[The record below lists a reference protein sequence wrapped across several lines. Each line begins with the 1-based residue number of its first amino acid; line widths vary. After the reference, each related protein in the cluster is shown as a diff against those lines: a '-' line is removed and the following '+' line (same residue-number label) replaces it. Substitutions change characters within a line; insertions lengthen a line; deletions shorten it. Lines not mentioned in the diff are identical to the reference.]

1 MTEVLAEK
9 PSLKQVE
16 TPFSRQLCKITTCTL
31 SDRSIRYYRK
41 PRIYSKTSFCDLILS
56 EMSLG
61 SEGLQFISYDREKNW
76 ESTWLLNGVSL
87 ADVIKRTIVFHF
99 IFCLTYYLDLEK
111 LSCSSS
117 EFSSFWDKLSPVLA
131 ISLGI

>member
-16 TPFSRQLCKITTCTL
+16 TPFSRQLCKITASTL
-31 SDRSIRYYRK
+31 SDRSIRNYRK
-41 PRIYSKTSFCDLILS
+41 PRIYSKMSFCDLILS

-76 ESTWLLNGVSL
+76 ENTWRLNGSQSSISL

-117 EFSSFWDKLSPVLA
+117 EFSSYWDKLFPQS
-131 ISLGI
+131 